1 MSDTILEALRRRYEA
16 EIAAAVANINVY
28 RTNPV
33 GIGEHPDLVSA
44 VDDQVSKL
52 SNAVD
57 KLTVLNQ
64 TIFDLEKGTIKP
76 SGDN

>member
-1 MSDTILEALRRRYEA
+1 MSDGILEALRRKYEA
-16 EIAAAVANINVY
+16 EISAAVANINVY

-64 TIFDLEKGTIKP
+64 TIFEKEKDG
-76 SGDN
+76 NA